1 MLVRRRLE
9 VCVFSY
15 LAAELRPG
23 DIAVA
28 GSDSYANLHDQLM
41 SWEECRPL
49 VEAFCAQAGIPSG
62 PTALAAPT
70 TGPGSPRS
78 PPGWTPGTRP
88 TPAAKPQADQ
98 TPSPLERRP
107 HPP

>member
-1 MLVRRRLE
+1 MRGAVEVHKLLRHLE

-62 PTALAAPT
+62 PAALAPPLPVPARR
-70 TGPGSPRS
+70 GRRPGGRWVPVQPR
-78 PPGWTPGTRP
+78 
-88 TPAAKPQADQ
+88 Q
-98 TPSPLERRP
+98 PSPS
-107 HPP
+107 